1 MCEHDH
7 SAGVAGTALAD
18 SAGAAPAEAHP
29 VDAAGHLGGYRV
41 VVTGKGGVGKTSL
54 TALLARLLARDG
66 HRVLA
71 LDADPQMNLPY
82 AIGLPVAEARGLVPI
97 SQNRAYVEEKTG
109 ASSDAGYG
117 LYFRLNPDATDAVER
132 YAVTGPDGVQVMVM
146 GTTVQ
151 PAAGCL
157 CPENT
162 LLAGVV
168 EAMNL
173 REREV
178 ILLDTQA
185 GVEHFGRALAK
196 GFHHALVV
204 CDPTFNAVQV
214 AVHAARLASDMGIP
228 AVHLVANRVRDA
240 DEAARLEER
249 LAEAGGFGFTS
260 THVLP
265 YDEAVLAA
273 EPSVTPLL
281 EAGDGPLLAAVA
293 SVVAA
298 LARSEEALTCV
309 S

>member
-1 MCEHDH
+1 MCDTHT
-7 SAGVAGTALAD
+7 SAGVAA
-18 SAGAAPAEAHP
+18 AAPA
-29 VDAAGHLGGYRV
+29 DAGGGRGFRV

-66 HRVLA
+66 RQVLA

-82 AIGLPVAEARGLVPI
+82 AIGLPVSQARALVPI

-109 ASSDAGYG
+109 ASSDAGWG

-132 YAVTGPDGVQVMVM
+132 YAVAGPDGVQVMVM

-178 ILLDTQA
+178 ILMDTQA

-214 AVHAARLASDMGIP
+214 ALHAARLAAEMGIP
-228 AVHLVANRVRDA
+228 AVHLVTNRVRDA
-240 DEAARLEER
+240 GEAARFEARLVEE
-249 LAEAGGFGFTS
+249 GGFPFAS
-260 THVLP
+260 THLLP
-265 YDEAVLAA
+265 YDDTLERSEPSITPVLA
-273 EPSVTPLL
+273 V
-281 EAGDGPLLAAVA
+281 GDAPFLQAVGG
-293 SVVAA
+293 VIAA
-298 LARSEEALTCV
+298 LERSEEALSCV